1 MRVSTITATA
11 TLGVDRLELNDVYE
25 SIHPETSGD
34 DHATVKSVALG
45 DASKGERKVRR
56 PRATT
61 ERRRSYFSNQLT
73 VVLTVNGVDG
83 SDASSHVTNVKIFT
97 NGAVQMTG
105 VRSEAEGRRTL
116 ETVASLIRCKPC
128 APTKYAHQLVNCDFK
143 LPFPIERTRLYELVV
158 RRLGMCARF
167 EPCIYPG
174 VKIAYFYNSNKDA
187 LQGSCACAVRCHAGK
202 GDGHGAGKCKRV
214 TLLVFQSGHVIA
226 TGARTV
232 EQASAARD
240 FLLDLVMS
248 NRDDVEK

>member
-11 TLGVDRLELNDVYE
+11 TLGVDRLELKDVYE
-25 SIHPETSGD
+25 SVCPGASGD

-45 DASKGERKVRR
+45 EASKGERKVRR
-56 PRATT
+56 SRATT

-73 VVLTVNGVDG
+73 VVLTVKCADRE
-83 SDASSHVTNVKIFT
+83 ASEHVTNVKIFT

-116 ETVASLIRCKPC
+116 ETVAALIRCKPC

-158 RRLGMCARF
+158 HRLGMCARF

-187 LQGSCACAVRCHAGK
+187 LQGSCACAARCHAGK
-202 GDGHGAGKCKRV
+202 GDGHGTGKCKRV

-232 EQASAARD
+232 EQAGAARD
-240 FLLDLVMS
+240 FLLDLVVS